1 MIGLC
6 AVVTARMVG
15 WLWRWWMR
23 CRGFGSRWLW
33 SRYTWRREVGV
44 LATKLELQEA
54 VEVIEFLVG
63 VYEGR
68 LDDGQLV

>member
-1 MIGLC
+1 
-6 AVVTARMVG
+6 
-15 WLWRWWMR
+15 MR

>member
-1 MIGLC
+1 M
-6 AVVTARMVG
+6 
-15 WLWRWWMR
+15 
-23 CRGFGSRWLW
+23 
-33 SRYTWRREVGV
+33 